1 MRILDPADF
10 LGLVSG
16 ATPLKSEHWLIDTLS
31 KEYGFTSGIIN
42 FILDYTLTHCD
53 NKLPEKFVLKVAI
66 TLKRSNIKTAYD
78 AMATLYRNDKN
89 AKKYI
94 NKDAQVT
101 HRQSAT
107 NSDLEETSEKENVD
121 VSNLDV
127 LIRRWWTMNKLNIPK
142 MNNLYKLRH
151 DKVCRRCFIWFLQG

>member
-1 MRILDPADF
+1 MSLVKYGSKKDFIRSNTSGNTESARTLREYENISPADF

-16 ATPLKSEHWLIDTLS
+16 ATPLKSELELIDTLS

-89 AKKYI
+89 AKNI
-94 NKDAQVT
+94 
-101 HRQSAT
+101 
-107 NSDLEETSEKENVD
+107 
-121 VSNLDV
+121 
-127 LIRRWWTMNKLNIPK
+127 LIKMLKLLIDRVQ
-142 MNNLYKLRH
+142 L
-151 DKVCRRCFIWFLQG
+151 IAI